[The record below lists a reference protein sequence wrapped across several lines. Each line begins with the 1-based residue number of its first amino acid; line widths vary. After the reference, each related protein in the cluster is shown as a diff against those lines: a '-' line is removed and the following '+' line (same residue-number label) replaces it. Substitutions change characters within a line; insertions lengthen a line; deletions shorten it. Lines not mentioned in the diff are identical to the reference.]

1 MSETEYDDD
10 YVKNSSDDEEELD
23 LEYKSDEDFGGDDEE
38 EQAVVG
44 IVPLKK
50 LKRDTTRLVR
60 EDMKTNRTVL
70 TSEKNLLV
78 LNEKTIQIS
87 IDMLLGYLHRI
98 NSSIRPSV
106 AEEIESRIVERSE
119 IGGINYFVN
128 ELAKYLTVF
137 GFAKEVHFDKLI
149 GELSQPEVNVT
160 NVIQSV
166 TDNAS
171 LFSENLLGQ
180 KRGEIYNAI
189 NSVVNP
195 TARKQTTPSNIL
207 RLQPLKEIVLYVP
220 TQTQVDEQVVM
231 EEQEVAIQE
240 EEETTSSDFVFFMNV
255 LDTYQREG
263 NQQKLNKMIPMKAV
277 KSKLKSKTK
286 FETMQ
291 EDVNRIYRIR
301 RESEKVFLA
310 EQRKAEEQ
318 ERKRLLELEE
328 KAKVKV
334 VVEPKKKPGRPAG
347 GSIKKHAGGKM
358 LSPEVITCT
367 FCKVEIGNIQLRSMQ
382 QHSNNQF
389 DKVQF
394 CSFTCLNNHNFRSK
408 KI

>member
-1 MSETEYDDD
+1 MSEPEYDDD
-10 YVKNSSDDEEELD
+10 YVVNNSSDDEDELEV
-23 LEYKSDEDFGGDDEE
+23 EYKSDEEFGGDDEE
-38 EQAVVG
+38 EQLVVG
-44 IVPLKK
+44 ILPLKK
-50 LKRDTTRLVR
+50 LKKAVMAV
-60 EDMKTNRTVL
+60 EEKKINRTML
-70 TSEKNLLV
+70 TSEKSLLV
-78 LNEKTIQIS
+78 LNEKSIQIS
-87 IDMLLGYLHRI
+87 IDMLLGYLQRI
-98 NSSIRPSV
+98 NSSIQPSV
-106 AEEIESRIVERSE
+106 AQEIESRIVERSE
-119 IGGINYFVN
+119 TGGINYFVN

-137 GFAKEVHFDKLI
+137 GYAREVHFDKLI
-149 GELSQPEVNVT
+149 GELSQPEVNIT

-171 LFSENLLGQ
+171 QFSENLLGQ
-180 KRGEIYNAI
+180 KRVEILNAI
-189 NSVVNP
+189 NSVANP

-220 TQTQVDEQVVM
+220 TITQVDEQVVM
-231 EEQEVAIQE
+231 QAQEMAIQE
-240 EEETTSSDFVFFMNV
+240 EEETSSSDFVFFMNI
-255 LDTYQREG
+255 LDTYQRQAT
-263 NQQKLNKMIPMKAV
+263 QQQLTKMTPMKAV

-301 RESEKVFLA
+301 RESEKAFLA

-318 ERKRLLELEE
+318 EQKRLFELAE
-328 KAKVKV
+328 KAKAKT

-347 GSIKKHAGGKM
+347 GSSKKHAGGKM
-358 LSPEVITCT
+358 LSPEIITCT
-367 FCKVEIGNIQLRSMQ
+367 YCKVEIGSLQLRSMQ